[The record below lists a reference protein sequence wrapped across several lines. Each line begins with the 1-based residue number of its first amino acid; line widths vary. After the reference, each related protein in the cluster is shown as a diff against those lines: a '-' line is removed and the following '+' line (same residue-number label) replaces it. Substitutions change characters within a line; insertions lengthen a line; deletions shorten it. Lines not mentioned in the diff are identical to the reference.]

1 MSKKKEAPVKAKKS
15 KSDAPKSGTLKVS
28 KSIKIM
34 AAMAALRGGNRRELI
49 RLLGAAEDIY
59 KRNGRLVFGG

>member
-34 AAMAALRGGNRRELI
+34 AAFASMRGLSRRAFI
-49 RLLGAAEDIY
+49 RLMGEADDIY
-59 KRNGRLVFGG
+59 KKKGRLVFGG